1 VSVKIYMDN
10 PSGVFQIEEV
20 IGKKVETSGISK
32 YVELIAIEKGREI
45 KTVG

>member
-1 VSVKIYMDN
+1 
-10 PSGVFQIEEV
+10 
-20 IGKKVETSGISK
+20 VETSGISK